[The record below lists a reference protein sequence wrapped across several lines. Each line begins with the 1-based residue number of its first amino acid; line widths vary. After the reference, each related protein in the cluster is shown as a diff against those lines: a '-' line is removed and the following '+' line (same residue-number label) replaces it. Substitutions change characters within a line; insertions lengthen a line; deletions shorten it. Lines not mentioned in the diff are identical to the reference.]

1 MTWKERLSSE
11 AINVNLPNKLTLL
24 RVCMIPFFVVFA
36 RMSAFWAQCVA
47 VGIYALAC
55 VTDTLDGHIARSR
68 NLITDFG
75 KFMDPIADKLLV
87 MSALVVL
94 TAQGRMPDWAC
105 ILMLAREFLVSGFR
119 LVAVEN
125 GRVIAAGPLGKLK
138 TVFQMVSTIALMLL
152 VSVAGPEASP
162 LGQGGEIFARVLMYV
177 ALALTVV
184 SGADYIVRNRECI
197 KDM

>member
-1 MTWKERLSSE
+1 M
-11 AINVNLPNKLTLL
+11 NLPNKLTLL

-36 RMSAFWAQCVA
+36 RMNAFWAQCVA

-55 VTDTLDGHIARSR
+55 ITDTLDGYIARSR

-75 KFMDPIADKLLV
+75 KFM
-87 MSALVVL
+87 L

-152 VSVAGPEASP
+152 VPVEGQAL
-162 LGQGGEIFARVLMYV
+162 LGQGGVIFANALMYIAV
-177 ALALTVV
+177 ALTVV
-184 SGADYIVRNRECI
+184 SGADYLIRNRDCI
-197 KDM
+197 KNM

>member
-1 MTWKERLSSE
+1 
-11 AINVNLPNKLTLL
+11 
-24 RVCMIPFFVVFA
+24 
-36 RMSAFWAQCVA
+36 
-47 VGIYALAC
+47 
-55 VTDTLDGHIARSR
+55 
-68 NLITDFG
+68 TDFG

-94 TAQGRMPDWAC
+94 TAQGRMPDWVC

-138 TVFQMVSTIALMLL
+138 TVFQMISTIALMLL
-152 VSVAGPEASP
+152 VPVAGAP
-162 LGQGGEIFARVLMYV
+162 LLGNAGAVFARVLMYI

-184 SGADYIVRNRECI
+184 SGADYLIRNKDCI

>member
-1 MTWKERLSSE
+1 M
-11 AINVNLPNKLTLL
+11 NLPNRLTLL
-24 RVCMIPFFVVFA
+24 RVCMIPFFVAFA
-36 RMSAFWAQCVA
+36 RMDALWAQAVA

-55 VTDTLDGHIARSR
+55 LTDALDGRIARSR
-68 NLITDFG
+68 NLITNFG

-87 MSALVVL
+87 MSAMIVL

-125 GRVIAAGPLGKLK
+125 GTVIAAGPLGKLK
-138 TVFQMVSTIALMLL
+138 TVFQMLSTIALMLL
-152 VSVAGPEASP
+152 VPVQGDAL
-162 LGQGGEIFARVLMYV
+162 LGQPGVIFANVLLYI
-177 ALALTVV
+177 ALILTVV
-184 SGADYIVRNRECI
+184 SGADYIIRNWECI

>member
-1 MTWKERLSSE
+1 M
-11 AINVNLPNKLTLL
+11 NLPNKLTLL
-24 RVCMIPFFVVFA
+24 RVCLIPFFVVFA
-36 RMSAFWAQCVA
+36 RMSPLWAQLVA
-47 VGIYALAC
+47 LAIYAAAC
-55 VTDTLDGHIARSR
+55 ITDALDGHIARSR

-87 MSALVVL
+87 MSALIVL
-94 TAQGRMPDWAC
+94 TAQGRMPDWVC

-138 TVFQMVSTIALMLL
+138 TVFQMSATIALMLL
-152 VSVAGPEASP
+152 VPLEGKAL
-162 LGQGGEIFARVLMYV
+162 LGQFGITLANVLLYI
-177 ALALTVV
+177 ALALTVI
-184 SGADYIVRNRECI
+184 SGADYLIRNRDCI

>member
-1 MTWKERLSSE
+1 M
-11 AINVNLPNKLTLL
+11 NLPNKLTLL

-36 RMSAFWAQCVA
+36 RMGAFWAQCVA

-55 VTDTLDGHIARSR
+55 VTDALDGHIARSR
-68 NLITDFG
+68 HLITDFG

-87 MSALVVL
+87 MSAMVVL
-94 TAQGRMPDWAC
+94 TAQGRMPDWVC

-138 TVFQMVSTIALMLL
+138 TVFQMLSTIAIMLL
-152 VSVAGPEASP
+152 VPVNGAALLGRAGVV
-162 LGQGGEIFARVLMYV
+162 FANVLLYIAM
-177 ALALTVV
+177 ALTVI
-184 SGADYIVRNRECI
+184 SGADYIIRNRECI
-197 KDM
+197 RDM

>member
-1 MTWKERLSSE
+1 M
-11 AINVNLPNKLTLL
+11 NLPNKLTLL
-24 RVCMIPFFVVFA
+24 RVCMIPLFVILA
-36 RMSAFWAQCVA
+36 RMSPFWAQCAAVA
-47 VGIYALAC
+47 VYGLAC
-55 VTDTLDGHIARSR
+55 LTDLFDGRIARSR

-87 MSALVVL
+87 MSALIVL
-94 TAQGRMPDWAC
+94 TAQGRMPDWVC

-184 SGADYIVRNRECI
+184 SGADYIVKNWDCI

>member
-1 MTWKERLSSE
+1 M
-11 AINVNLPNKLTLL
+11 NLPNKLTLL
-24 RVCMIPFFVVFA
+24 RVCMIPLFVILA
-36 RMSAFWAQCVA
+36 RMSPFWAQCAAVA
-47 VGIYALAC
+47 VYGLAC
-55 VTDTLDGHIARSR
+55 LTDLFDGRIARAR
-68 NLITDFG
+68 NLITNFG

-87 MSALVVL
+87 MSALIVL
-94 TAQGRMPDWAC
+94 TAQGRMPDWVC

-138 TVFQMVSTIALMLL
+138 TVFQMSASVALMLL
-152 VSVAGPEASP
+152 VPLEGKAL
-162 LGQGGEIFARVLMYV
+162 LGQFGVVLANVLLYI

-184 SGADYIVRNRECI
+184 SGADYIIRNRDCI

>member
-1 MTWKERLSSE
+1 M
-11 AINVNLPNKLTLL
+11 NLPNKLTLL

-36 RMSAFWAQCVA
+36 RMSPLWAQCVA

-55 VTDTLDGHIARSR
+55 VTDALDGHIARSR
-68 NLITDFG
+68 HLITDFG

-94 TAQGRMPDWAC
+94 TAQGRMPDWVC

-119 LVAVEN
+119 LVAVEG
-125 GRVIAAGPLGKLK
+125 GRVIAAGPLGKVK
-138 TVFQMVSTIALMLL
+138 TVFQMLSTIALMLL
-152 VSVAGPEASP
+152 VPVAGEP
-162 LGQGGEIFARVLMYV
+162 LLGNGGAIFAKVLMYI

-184 SGADYIVRNRECI
+184 SGADYLIRNRDCI

>member
-1 MTWKERLSSE
+1 M
-11 AINVNLPNKLTLL
+11 NLPNKLTLL
-24 RVCMIPFFVVFA
+24 RVCLIPVFVVFA
-36 RMSAFWAQCVA
+36 RMTPFWAQCVA
-47 VGIYALAC
+47 VAVYGIAC
-55 VTDTLDGHIARSR
+55 LTDMLDGRIARAR
-68 NLITDFG
+68 NLITNFG

-138 TVFQMVSTIALMLL
+138 TVFQMSATIALMLL
-152 VSVAGPEASP
+152 VPLEGSP
-162 LGQGGEIFARVLMYV
+162 LLGQFGVVFANVLLYI
-177 ALALTVV
+177 ALALTVI
-184 SGADYIVRNRECI
+184 SGADYLIRNRDCI
-197 KDM
+197 KDT